1 MNAEPREDAVDE
13 VTEEAQADAPAAE
26 DAGRDA
32 AGQDAGQAQDPDD
45 ELAAARARAE
55 ENWDRYLRA
64 AAELDN
70 VRKRAARDVENAH
83 KFALERFGKELLAVR
98 DTLEMGLAAAD
109 NATVESL
116 IEGKN
121 ATLKLLT
128 TVMSQ
133 FGIEEV
139 DPAGEPFDPEFH
151 EAISMQPSDDVEPG
165 SVLNVVQKGYT
176 LNGRLLRPAMVIVA
190 AD

>member
-1 MNAEPREDAVDE
+1 MNAKRPQEVVEETPGDEQAQPQADEASAEKGDEQEAPASPEDAL
-13 VTEEAQADAPAAE
+13 ALAE
-26 DAGRDA
+26 
-32 AGQDAGQAQDPDD
+32 
-45 ELAAARARAE
+45 ARAE

-70 VRKRAARDVENAH
+70 VRKRSARDVENAR
-83 KFALERFGKELLAVR
+83 KFALERFARELLAVR

-109 NATVESL
+109 GASIESL
-116 IEGKN
+116 IEGKE

-128 TVMSQ
+128 TTLQQ

-139 DPAGEPFDPEFH
+139 DPEGEPFDPELH
-151 EAISMQPSDDVEPG
+151 EAISMQPSQDVEPG
-165 SVLNVVQKGYT
+165 SVVNVVQKGYT

-190 AD
+190 AEA